1 MNFVIKK
8 FKRVY
13 VKKGENMQINNYQ
26 PNQNPNFGARFIN
39 NVKDLNINTK
49 KVGALFEKLTKDSP
63 NEILSLDKKY
73 SWCKGEV
80 DDIFTLSDNQN
91 NKLAKIACSF
101 TTHSEIDGSPEKQA
115 SLLNNIF
122 RFIKERARENAA
134 FKEIDIEMKKLKEQ
148 EKILNAKEA
157 ELKKLQD
164 KNVIQDASKYNIEIA
179 DLKSD
184 DPHFETIYKTAQ
196 SMISVLKKD

>member
-1 MNFVIKK
+1 
-8 FKRVY
+8 
-13 VKKGENMQINNYQ
+13 MQINNYQ

-39 NVKDLNINTK
+39 NVKDLSIDTK

-63 NEILSLDKKY
+63 NETLTLDKLDAFGTA
-73 SWCKGEV
+73 S
-80 DDIFTLSDNQN
+80 DLFTLSDNKN
-91 NKLAKIACSF
+91 NKLAQLACSF
-101 TTHSEIDGSPEKQA
+101 TNHSKIDENPENQA

-122 RFIKERARENAA
+122 RFIKGRVKENTA
-134 FKEIDIEMKKLKEQ
+134 FKEIDIEMNKLREQ
-148 EKILNAKEA
+148 EKILNAKEL

-164 KNVIQDASKYNIEIA
+164 KNIVQDAAKYNIEIS

-184 DPHFETIYKTAQ
+184 DPYFKKIYKTAQ